1 MAYNAE
7 INVSVK
13 NLNQVTELETKLSSI
28 SRNVNALNRGA
39 GGGGGRRGGGGGGG
53 SEPDPLKEEIA
64 ALKLQNTALGQSN
77 RAIRAKNK
85 LKGESLE
92 LEEAISDLERIGRGQ
107 DSRDLEILR
116 KEIELRKT
124 VVIEAEKTLAATV
137 KTAEAASK

>member
-39 GGGGGRRGGGGGGG
+39 GGGGRRGGGGGGG

-85 LKGESLE
+85 LKG
-92 LEEAISDLERIGRGQ
+92 
-107 DSRDLEILR
+107 
-116 KEIELRKT
+116 
-124 VVIEAEKTLAATV
+124 
-137 KTAEAASK
+137 